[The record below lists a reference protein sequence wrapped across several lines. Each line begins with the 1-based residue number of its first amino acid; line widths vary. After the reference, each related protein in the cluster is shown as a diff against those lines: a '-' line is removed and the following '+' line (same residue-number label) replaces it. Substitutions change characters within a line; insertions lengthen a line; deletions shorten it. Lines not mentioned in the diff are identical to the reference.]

1 MGALLEFSVQAVWL
15 TCPECRVPF
24 AITTDHQSSLRQKR
38 ETFYCPN
45 GHTQWY
51 PGKTDAEKIREEMQ
65 AKLDEANRLL
75 DWQTSQRHTAEKQA
89 RTATAKLKKQTKRI
103 NAGVC
108 PHCHRTFKQ
117 LAAHMKCKH
126 SKEVNG

>member
-1 MGALLEFSVQAVWL
+1 MGALLKFEVEAVWI
-15 TCPECRVPF
+15 TCSQCHIPF
-24 AITTDHQSSLRQKR
+24 AITTDHQSRLRQKR

-51 PGKTDAEKIREEMQ
+51 PGKTDAEKVREEMQ
-65 AKLDEANRLL
+65 AKLDEANRLIK
-75 DWQTSQRHTAEKQA
+75 WQKSQRISAEKH
-89 RTATAKLKKQTKRI
+89 AKAANKKLRAQTTRI

-108 PHCHRTFKQ
+108 PYCHRTFKQ

-126 SKEVNG
+126 DQDQA